1 MVDHLPIMCEAL
13 NAIPSTAK
21 IDKQKLNKIKIVYIR
36 MYRADIKIDNPSKRE
51 KVILPI
57 IVTSLNHF
65 RKKNMKKQSCII
77 PQIT

>member
-51 KVILPI
+51 EVILPI

-65 RKKNMKKQSCII
+65 RKK
-77 PQIT
+77 